1 MACIVLA
8 NELFQET
15 LDDRSQTNVFV
26 VRRLM
31 LSTIKIKDI
40 VAGGCCW
47 CTNNELEQ
55 IGNEAFFMR
64 SSFQICSSS
73 LFKLLSQWSAG
84 AVEAL
89 AAQYL

>member
-55 IGNEAFFMR
+55 IGNEALLMR
-64 SSFQICSSS
+64 SSLNLFQ
-73 LFKLLSQWSAG
+73 F
-84 AVEAL
+84 VV
-89 AAQYL
+89 